1 VSRGRA
7 RAARVREEPAGAARP
22 DGGPDPSVG
31 ARLRERRAQ
40 LGLSLREL
48 ARRLDVSPSLVSQIE
63 TGKIQPSV
71 RTLYAMVSEL
81 GLSLDEI
88 FELSGAPAPAR
99 GARETASAEARGE
112 SEQEGAG
119 APPPVSS
126 AARVQRAHDRRA
138 LELQSGVRWERL
150 TAWNDRDIEFLL
162 AIYEVGGA
170 SSSDGKLVRHSGR
183 EFGLVLSGSLGV
195 TVGFDEYLLEPGDSI
210 SFEST
215 VPHRLHNDGDEVV
228 QAIWVTLG
236 RYLSAGETDVSPA
249 SPTGGLRGVPSPPLA
264 RP

>member
-1 VSRGRA
+1 VN
-7 RAARVREEPAGAARP
+7 AARP
-22 DGGPDPSVG
+22 NGGRPEAAVG
-31 ARLRERRAQ
+31 ARLREQRDR
-40 LGLSLREL
+40 LGLTLREL

-88 FELSGAPAPAR
+88 FELSGAVTRAAPAKQP
-99 GARETASAEARGE
+99 ARAEPRPA
-112 SEQEGAG
+112 QAP
-119 APPPVSS
+119 APPPVST
-126 AARVQRAHDRRA
+126 AARVQRGDDRRA
-138 LELQSGVRWERL
+138 IELETGVRWERL
-150 TAWNDRDIEFLL
+150 TGWNDRDIEFLL

-183 EFGLVLSGSLGV
+183 EFGLVLSGTLSV
-195 TVGFDEYLLEPGDSI
+195 TVGFEDHVLKPGDSI

-228 QAIWVTLG
+228 RAIWVTLG
-236 RYLSAGETDVSPA
+236 RYKEA
-249 SPTGGLRGVPSPPLA
+249 
-264 RP
+264 